1 MDRLTSVSN
10 TAPSGQQQ
18 SMNSQI
24 AAALGIS
31 EESVHVQDM
40 QSLNATPDMQPI
52 PGLKMFR
59 AAGLQPTTASPLT
72 VQSSIPM
79 TVTYGDNGNILSKT
93 GIGTYSYQSQKPHA
107 VTGVENTSSLISTA
121 TQQAT
126 YNGFGKVESI
136 TDNGYRMDFTYGP
149 DNERWKTE
157 LYKNNVLRRTTVYA
171 GDYEE
176 VSMGSTTF
184 GYCYLG
190 DGVIALTVDGG
201 TPYIGYAY
209 TDNLG
214 SILTAVSTDGTVVY
228 NADYDAWGRQN
239 VTSDYV
245 GYHRGYCGHEMM
257 PEFGLINMN
266 GRLYDPALG
275 RFLSPDNFVQMPDNS
290 QSFNRYSYCLN
301 NPLKY
306 TDPSG
311 ELFGI
316 DDAVLAFAIFN
327 AASSMMQAAYN
338 GQSVWKAGALSLLSS
353 ATSYGIGSAFG
364 AVGGFGKE
372 MLRAGAHGLAGG
384 AISALGGGSFW
395 SGFSSSALASGIGS
409 FAQGVHMNQAL
420 MVASTTAMGGLGA
433 WATGGDVLAGAM
445 QGFNIG
451 LLNHA
456 MHDGNESIR
465 YYHDSSGNLCGDIP
479 EVVVRTS
486 MGSNFTLG
494 GILVAGSVATT
505 FFEHNNYSRAFNHW
519 RGKNGKLYS
528 GLTGRGPNQHTGPRA
543 LAKAKALKYNYMG
556 KIIGVISISSSLND
570 FNNSLLNSGITIE
583 TLGYGVDTVFETIG
597 TFGGIGGLAMNF
609 YYQDVLKNY
618 PAIRKNIQQLIIDRA
633 GMMQKGFIPIGYP
646 GRSFK

>member
-31 EESVHVQDM
+31 EERVHVQDM
-40 QSLNATPDMQPI
+40 QSLNATPDMQSI
-52 PGLKMFR
+52 PGLQMLR
-59 AAGLQPTTASPLT
+59 AAGLQPTSVSPQT

-79 TVTYGDNGNILSKT
+79 TITYGDNGNILSKT
-93 GIGTYSYQSQKPHA
+93 GVGTYSYQSQKPHA

-126 YNGFGKVESI
+126 YNGFGKVESV

-245 GYHRGYCGHEMM
+245 GYHRGFCGHEMM